1 MGVSGESSD
10 TFLGDRT
17 VLSKDEGEA
26 LSDFK
31 ERVIYHLG

>member
-1 MGVSGESSD
+1 MGVSDESSD

-17 VLSKDEGEA
+17 VLSKDEGEVV
-26 LSDFK
+26 SDFK